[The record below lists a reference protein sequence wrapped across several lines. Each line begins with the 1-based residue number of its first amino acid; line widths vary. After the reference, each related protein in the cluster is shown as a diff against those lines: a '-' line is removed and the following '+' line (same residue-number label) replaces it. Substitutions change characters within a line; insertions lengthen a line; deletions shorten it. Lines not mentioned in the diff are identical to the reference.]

1 MTEVTIKGSHMQD
14 REKKFDLKLPA
25 AREYLNMGCIDQN
38 DDLGPE
44 HLVKHAVQQRRHIR
58 HKAGYSSP
66 VVYKRYEPVSM
77 KNTFKRIL
85 ARHPFPLLQ
94 GPLVPGIDSV
104 LYAVKTSSENVSD
117 PDSDILTAKTIFSHD
132 KNQECGR

>member
-14 REKKFDLKLPA
+14 REKKFDLKLLA
-25 AREYLNMGCIDQN
+25 AREYHTMGCIDQN

-66 VVYKRYEPVSM
+66 VV
-77 KNTFKRIL
+77 
-85 ARHPFPLLQ
+85 
-94 GPLVPGIDSV
+94 
-104 LYAVKTSSENVSD
+104 
-117 PDSDILTAKTIFSHD
+117 
-132 KNQECGR
+132 